1 MKKVLILL
9 FLTTT
14 AVFAQKD
21 VNNYKYILV
30 PKQFDG
36 FKKADQYQTSSLIKF
51 LLEKSNFTVF
61 LEDESL
67 PTDLATD
74 RCKALTANLL
84 NDSGIFSTKVQIEF
98 KDCFNKTIYTS
109 VLGKNKLKD
118 YKRAYHKA
126 IRDAFKSIQQLNYK
140 YIPEANEKPIAVN
153 NSVSST
159 KVAVNKVENTVK
171 QADVNVEEKVNEA
184 VSGILYAQPKDYG
197 FQLINDIPE
206 VVFKLL
212 KTKNPNTFIIKD
224 KNGTFTKKQGN
235 IWSAEFY
242 ENDKLV
248 TKLYSVK
255 F

>member
-1 MKKVLILL
+1 MKKLL
-9 FLTTT
+9 FLLLLTTS
-14 AVFAQKD
+14 VFAQNS
-21 VNNYKYILV
+21 VNNYKYVLV

-51 LLEKSNFTVF
+51 LFEKNNFVAF
-61 LEDESL
+61 LDDESL
-67 PTDLATD
+67 PADLATD
-74 RCKALTANLL
+74 RCKALTVNLI
-84 NDSGIFSTKVQIEF
+84 NDSGIFRTKVQIEL
-98 KDCFNKTIYTS
+98 KDCFNKTIFTTE
-109 VLGKNKLKD
+109 VGKNKLKE

-140 YIPEANEKPIAVN
+140 YIPVANGKHISAN
-153 NSVSST
+153 NTITST

-171 QADVNVEEKVNEA
+171 QTEVKVEEKVNEA
-184 VSGILYAQPKDYG
+184 VSRILYAQPKDYG
-197 FQLINDIPE
+197 FQLINDVPE

-224 KNGTFTKKQGN
+224 KNGTFTKKKGN
-235 IWSAEFY
+235 VWSAEFY